1 MTSSDSSK
9 SVLSIKTPYL
19 FQNSISNC
27 EDFEKKNDIDVLPGD
42 VRVSKI
48 YLLNLMLNSGRN
60 RSSLESTDSS
70 SADYPHSNC
79 GTESCRETVDD
90 QSFSSHDESP
100 SSDFDSKA
108 ENEKLISRN
117 YNEFIKNLCV
127 FGLSSG
133 KIKKPNIAS
142 NSKITEVY
150 QESISD
156 VDTFTLKINNGDN
169 KHNVTD
175 VSNNIEDTLLQKP
188 NRLVRKSRLP
198 PKMSDGVERIDL
210 MNMISSQINSKK
222 NIKPS
227 SIATKSENLDRH
239 LDSTKI
245 ESEDKINATSSEG
258 CINTFE
264 QESVEC
270 IKKSILKNICVFNE
284 NLNFDNFEVSS
295 GINPVDNGFENSN
308 SSLVNKMIMKNSNSS
323 PIVNTKNRVTRVMSS
338 NQNSHPLFTN
348 SHEHLPDHRLSDHLV
363 VDNDNTSEV
372 NSNCLG
378 FENDN
383 VSHTSEMTI
392 VKSNNSSMKG
402 PEKNV
407 SNVIPCNENNSEI
420 TNEIK
425 CKIKCGLNAERA
437 NENLLFENVD
447 EDNKYKVFGKN
458 IESYSGSMQQSCM
471 QMEDM
476 GNKIPIYRLYRILMT
491 GIVQLPSEDIVTNHE
506 KMSGVL
512 HESILSVLEDS
523 NICLPNQLQ
532 AFMWPIVACGHSVI
546 SIGELVTINTE
557 MTIFKKHNPPLSR
570 VSGANEVPISSR
582 VWVASSTF
590 RQLKTL
596 KKNRKKFK

>member
-133 KIKKPNIAS
+133 KIKKPNLAS

-245 ESEDKINATSSEG
+245 ESEDKINATSSKD

-264 QESVEC
+264 QESVDC
-270 IKKSILKNICVFNE
+270 MKKSILKNICVFNE

-348 SHEHLPDHRLSDHLV
+348 SHEHLPDHRSSDPLV

-402 PEKNV
+402 PENNV
-407 SNVIPCNENNSEI
+407 SNVIPYNENNSEI

-425 CKIKCGLNAERA
+425 CGLNVERA
-437 NENLLFENVD
+437 NENRNLLFENVD

-512 HESILSVLEDS
+512 HESILCVLEDS

-557 MTIFKKHNPPLSR
+557 MTIFKKHDPPLSR

>member
-133 KIKKPNIAS
+133 KIKKPNLAS

-245 ESEDKINATSSEG
+245 ESEDKINATSSKD

-264 QESVEC
+264 QESVDC
-270 IKKSILKNICVFNE
+270 MKKSILKNICVFNE

-348 SHEHLPDHRLSDHLV
+348 SHEHLPDHRSSDPLV

-402 PEKNV
+402 PENNV
-407 SNVIPCNENNSEI
+407 SNVIPYNENNSEI

-425 CKIKCGLNAERA
+425 CGLNVERA
-437 NENLLFENVD
+437 NENRNLLFENVD

-512 HESILSVLEDS
+512 HESILCVLEDS